1 MMLLRDVAD
10 SDLDVF
16 FEHWA
21 DDDALRMAAF
31 TPADAHD
38 RAAFEA
44 RWARQRTTATILA
57 KAIELDGEPV
67 GSIGSWDD
75 DGKRE
80 VTYWIGRAHWAKE
93 SLRAHSASSSR
104 SRRRGRFMPRPLPT
118 TSARCAFSK
127 SAGSALPDL
136 GARIRTHA
144 EWRSTKSTSSWTPKC
159 GSPAPVPGQ
168 AKLGRPV
175 DLSINDECVR
185 GDCHRHV
192 RRERLE
198 LDLARCAAGSG
209 RSSRATD
216 RVPPLPP
223 TDTLRRKVSRVLRI
237 TAPELWNLPT
247 STGPTVGASP
257 RRGASVASPSR
268 EARDRSDARPRPRS
282 RGVHADRSP

>member
-1 MMLLRDVAD
+1 MMLLLRDVAD

-57 KAIELDGEPV
+57 KTIELDGEPV
-67 GSIGSWDD
+67 GSISSWDN

-80 VTYWIGRAHWAKE
+80 VTYWIGRAHWGKE
-93 SLRAHSASSSR
+93 SPRAHSARSSR
-104 SRRRGRFMPRPLPT
+104 SRRRDRSTPPARPT

-127 SAGSALPDL
+127 SVGSALPDP
-136 GARIRTHA
+136 GARTRTRA
-144 EWRSTKSTSSWTPKC
+144 EWRSTRSTSGWTSKSS
-159 GSPAPVPGQ
+159 SPAAPGQ
-168 AKLGRPV
+168 AKTRPV
-175 DLSINDECVR
+175 GAGPMCGRVR
-185 GDCHRHV
+185 
-192 RRERLE
+192 
-198 LDLARCAAGSG
+198 AT
-209 RSSRATD
+209 RATD

-237 TAPELWNLPT
+237 TAPEVWNLPT
-247 STGPTVGASP
+247 STGPTVVASP
-257 RRGASVASPSR
+257 RRGASAASPSR
-268 EARDRSDARPRPRS
+268 GARGRPDGRRRTRSPAGPAARSRARPSRPCR
-282 RGVHADRSP
+282 